1 MKIISLQIND
11 DLLERFERV
20 RFQSGFNSKSEAL
33 RDAIVKFIENKEK
46 FENMEGYKIMTI
58 NLVYPFKDIIADEVS
73 EIYNRFHLIIKAI
86 TDWRIAE
93 KKIELILVVG
103 DFLSIKDLYNSVAKI
118 KDVICSI
125 HEIIID

>member
-1 MKIISLQIND
+1 
-11 DLLERFERV
+11 
-20 RFQSGFNSKSEAL
+20 

-58 NLVYPFKDIIADEVS
+58 NLVYPFKDIIADEIS
-73 EIYNRFHLIIKAI
+73 EIYNKYHLIIKAI

-93 KKIELILVVG
+93 KKIEVIIVVG
-103 DFLSIKDLYNSVAKI
+103 DFLSIKDLYNNIVKI

>member
-33 RDAIVKFIENKEK
+33 RDAIVKFIEKKEK
-46 FENMEGYKIMTI
+46 FENKEGYKIMTI
-58 NLVYPFKDIIADEVS
+58 NLVYPFKDVIADEVS

-103 DFLSIKDLYNSVAKI
+103 DFLSIKDLYNSIAKI

>member
-58 NLVYPFKDIIADEVS
+58 NLVYPFKDMLADEIS

-93 KKIELILVVG
+93 KKIEVILVVG
-103 DFLSIKDLYNSVAKI
+103 DFLSIKDLYNSIAKI

>member
-58 NLVYPFKDIIADEVS
+58 NLVYPFKDVIADEVS

-103 DFLSIKDLYNSVAKI
+103 DFLSIKDLYNSIAKI

>member
-93 KKIELILVVG
+93 KKIVVILVVG
-103 DFLSIKDLYNSVAKI
+103 DILSIKDLYNNIAKI

>member
-20 RFQSGFNSKSEAL
+20 RFESGFNSKSEAL
-33 RDAIVKFIENKEK
+33 RDAVVKFIEKMEK
-46 FENMEGYKIMTI
+46 FDNMEGYKIMTI
-58 NLVYPFKDIIADEVS
+58 NLVYPFKDIIADEIS
-73 EIYNRFHLIIKAI
+73 EIYNRYHLIIKAI

-93 KKIELILVVG
+93 KKIEVILVVG
-103 DFLSIKDLYNSVAKI
+103 DFLSIKDLYNNIVKI

>member
-20 RFQSGFNSKSEAL
+20 RFKTGFNSKSEAL
-33 RDAIVKFIENKEK
+33 RDAIVKFIEKKEK

-58 NLVYPFKDIIADEVS
+58 NLVYPFKDVIADEVS

-103 DFLSIKDLYNSVAKI
+103 DFLSIKDLYHNIAKI